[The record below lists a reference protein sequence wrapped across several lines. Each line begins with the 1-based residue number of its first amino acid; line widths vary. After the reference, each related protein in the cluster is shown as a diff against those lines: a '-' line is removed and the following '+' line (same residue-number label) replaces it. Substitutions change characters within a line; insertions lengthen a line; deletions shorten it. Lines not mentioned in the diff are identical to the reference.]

1 MRGTET
7 KKLSYSISSRLLEN
21 DRNTSVTTLA
31 ILDAPLATIS
41 KNNLP
46 AFGLKTSMYLELTLG
61 RQLRKLELRRKN
73 KSNKA
78 NKMKLCIGLNWMSS
92 VEKQETTIQ
101 EN

>member
-1 MRGTET
+1 
-7 KKLSYSISSRLLEN
+7 
-21 DRNTSVTTLA
+21 
-31 ILDAPLATIS
+31 
-41 KNNLP
+41 
-46 AFGLKTSMYLELTLG
+46 MYLELTLG
-61 RQLRKLELRRKN
+61 SQLRKLELRRKN